1 MDAAASM
8 GGAAGRAEQLVRAA
22 AERVG
27 YAQAQSFAQLE
38 EAATRVREARLAWRA
53 ASIIDSKCRGLPLPA
68 DPPARREAAA
78 ELFLHYAHLHVADG
92 AFPAACGAG
101 AACSAVSRARGAE
114 RTGSADGEAR
124 VSRAASGARGGGLGR
139 APSVARSFGRV
150 DSEEHSRLA
159 HASKLVRLRKARAAA
174 PRPRA
179 AVGKQTR
186 ARAPGASAERGAGR
200 GAQWRGDFDW
210 PESQW
215 VLGPAELRNLAEQH
229 FALESRPAPR
239 SAALRPPSGCVCVC
253 GCEREREREGERER
267 GLRTAGARTL
277 TRVAAGARQGGRE
290 AGGGA
295 GGAVFVAAAA

>member
-1 MDAAASM
+1 MQRSEPRAWRRAHRQRGRRGA
-8 GGAAGRAEQLVRAA
+8 GVAGGVRGRGAAGWGGR
-22 AERVG
+22 
-27 YAQAQSFAQLE
+27 
-38 EAATRVREARLAWRA
+38 RLWRGRLGAWTA
-53 ASIIDSKCRGLPLPA
+53 KSTP
-68 DPPARREAAA
+68 
-78 ELFLHYAHLHVADG
+78 
-92 AFPAACGAG
+92 
-101 AACSAVSRARGAE
+101 
-114 RTGSADGEAR
+114 
-124 VSRAASGARGGGLGR
+124 
-139 APSVARSFGRV
+139 
-150 DSEEHSRLA
+150 RLA